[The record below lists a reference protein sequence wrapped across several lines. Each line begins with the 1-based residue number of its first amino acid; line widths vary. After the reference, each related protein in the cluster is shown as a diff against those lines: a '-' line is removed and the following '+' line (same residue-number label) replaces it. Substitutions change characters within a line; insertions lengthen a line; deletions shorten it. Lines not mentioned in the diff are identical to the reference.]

1 MNTTLEPKSV
11 ERNVLQ
17 DYFRDGLMELSVGAY
32 LLFTGILMQAE
43 MSSMFILVIVFAP
56 LLVKRAKERFTYPRV
71 GYVKFTE
78 AGRSTGQKILV
89 MLVGVVVAF
98 ALMLFFSRGG
108 DKAQV
113 LYRWMP
119 LLPALLFQAAL
130 IPIGMK
136 SGLVR
141 YYVLAG
147 LALAVGLAIPLIDL
161 PGKLDSIALY
171 LMSTGPIFL
180 IWGMVIFA
188 NFLQTYPVRAEEEP
202 Q

>member
-1 MNTTLEPKSV
+1 MNTTLDAKVV
-11 ERNVLQ
+11 ERTVWQ
-17 DYFRDGLMELSVGAY
+17 DYFRDGLMELSAGAY
-32 LLFTGILMQAE
+32 LLLIGVLIQADLY
-43 MSSMFILVIVFAP
+43 SLFVLVIFFAP
-56 LLVKRAKERFTYPRV
+56 VLVKRAKEHFTYPRI

-78 AGRSTGQKILV
+78 EDRNVGRRILAAV
-89 MLVGVVVAF
+89 IGAVVAIGMVIF
-98 ALMLFFSRGG
+98 LNSADESVRALY
-108 DKAQV
+108 K
-113 LYRWMP
+113 WMP
-119 LLPALLFQAAL
+119 LLPALIFQAVL

-141 YYVLAG
+141 YYVMAG
-147 LALAVGLAIPLIDL
+147 LALAVGLAISLADL

-188 NFLQTYPVRAEEEP
+188 NFLRTYPIRTEES